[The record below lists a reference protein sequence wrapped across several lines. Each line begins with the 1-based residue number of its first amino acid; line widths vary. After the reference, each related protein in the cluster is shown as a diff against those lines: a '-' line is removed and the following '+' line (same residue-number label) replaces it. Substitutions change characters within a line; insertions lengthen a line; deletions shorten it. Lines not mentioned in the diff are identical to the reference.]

1 MKKPNTQNK
10 KTTTWLK
17 LKVKILTDTLC
28 HMHVKYVLIVN
39 MLLLFWS
46 LSMKNMPIYF
56 SINISSI
63 CNTLVN
69 KHTANLL
76 VFFCQK
82 FTLELPPLQLLCLSG
97 IIRLYE
103 DYWPASEPSPL
114 QPLGWGKC
122 RWTLYCAE
130 QQRSSG
136 RFSLLRHSDLHLES
150 LPSLNW
156 KTRQKPLRK
165 QERRLSTSWL
175 SDCAVENLRKT
186 TTTRPPPRSSPL
198 T

>member
-28 HMHVKYVLIVN
+28 HIHVKYVLIVN

-76 VFFCQK
+76 VFCQK
-82 FTLELPPLQLLCLSG
+82 FTLELPPSSYSVCQASSDYMKITDLPLNPHHFSHLAEVNVVGHSIVLNNSEVQGAFHSFV
-97 IIRLYE
+97 IRIYILK
-103 DYWPASEPSPL
+103 AS
-114 QPLGWGKC
+114 
-122 RWTLYCAE
+122 
-130 QQRSSG
+130 
-136 RFSLLRHSDLHLES
+136 RH
-150 LPSLNW
+150 
-156 KTRQKPLRK
+156 
-165 QERRLSTSWL
+165 
-175 SDCAVENLRKT
+175 
-186 TTTRPPPRSSPL
+186 
-198 T
+198 